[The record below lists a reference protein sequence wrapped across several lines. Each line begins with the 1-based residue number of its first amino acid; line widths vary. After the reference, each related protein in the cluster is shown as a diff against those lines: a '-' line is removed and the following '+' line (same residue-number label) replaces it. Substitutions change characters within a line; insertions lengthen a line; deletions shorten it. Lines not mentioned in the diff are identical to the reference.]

1 MIPRKPPHKPV
12 VIVLGATGTGKSQL
26 AVDLALRYNGEI
38 INGDAMQMYTG
49 LPIVTNKITPE
60 EQQGVPHHLIGNV
73 SLQEEPWHVRVF
85 KREAEG
91 IIEEIRS
98 RGRLPILVGGTHYYT
113 QSLLFDDRLVD
124 DTDENIQPPQDGN
137 PEIDESIQKHPIL
150 AARTEEILA
159 KLREVDPVM
168 ADRWHPN
175 DRRRIQRSLEIYLT
189 QGQKASDVYTKQ
201 RERKSASQQDGAS
214 LDVEEPDRIISLDST
229 LLFWVHAGQEVL
241 KSRLDA
247 RVDKMVENGLIE
259 EVQSLQKLFELETAA
274 SRSLDPTRGIWV
286 SIGFKEFSPYL
297 STIIDPTTTEKDKS
311 KALAL
316 SIEQTKAATRQ
327 YAKRQV
333 RWIRLKLLIALK
345 KADSLRNLYLLDGSD
360 VSNFQRDVSG
370 KAIKVC
376 GDFLGGLDL
385 PPPTEMSP
393 AAAEFLT
400 PSRDFDF
407 ADRPD
412 LWIHQT
418 CDVCNVTAV
427 TEATWNFHLQSRGHR
442 GKLRKLNRLPRV
454 PRQLQME
461 AIEDGSQLEAVPTT
475 LEGGTASKDTLI

>member
-1 MIPRKPPHKPV
+1 MPRKPPHKPV

-73 SLQEEPWHVRVF
+73 SLQEEPWHVGVF

-124 DTDENIQPPQDGN
+124 DTDEKIQPPQDGN
-137 PEIDESIQKHPIL
+137 PEIDESSQKHPIL
-150 AARTEEILA
+150 GASTEEILA

-168 ADRWHPN
+168 ADRWHPK

-189 QGQKASDVYTKQ
+189 QGQKASDVYAKQ
-201 RERKSASQQDGAS
+201 RERKSASQQDCAS
-214 LDVEEPDRIISLDST
+214 PNMEEPDRIISLDST

-259 EVQSLQKLFELETAA
+259 EVQSLQKLLEIETAA
-274 SRSLDPTRGIWV
+274 SRPPDLTRGIWV
-286 SIGFKEFSPYL
+286 SIGFKEFSPYF
-297 STIIDPTTTEKDKS
+297 STIMDPATTGKDKS

-316 SIEQTKAATRQ
+316 SVEQTKAATRQ

-333 RWIRLKLLIALK
+333 RWIRFKLLIALK

-360 VSNFQRDVSG
+360 VSNFESDVSG
-370 KAIKVC
+370 QAIKIC
-376 GDFLGGLDL
+376 GNFLGGLDL
-385 PPPTEMSP
+385 PAPTEMSA

-407 ADRPD
+407 GDRPD
-412 LWIHQT
+412 LWIRQT
-418 CDVCNVTAV
+418 CDLCNVTAV
-427 TEATWNFHLQSRGHR
+427 TEVDWNFHLQSRGHR
-442 GKLRKLNRLPRV
+442 GKLRKLNRPPRV
-454 PRQLQME
+454 PRRLQTE
-461 AIEDGSQLEAVPTT
+461 AIEDGTQLEAIPTA
-475 LEGGTASKDTLI
+475 LGSGTALKDTSF

>member
-1 MIPRKPPHKPV
+1 MPRKPPHKPV
-12 VIVLGATGTGKSQL
+12 IIVLGATGTGKSQL

-49 LPIVTNKITPE
+49 LPIVTNKITPA

-73 SLQEEPWHVRVF
+73 SLQEEPWHVGVF

-91 IIEEIRS
+91 VIEEIRS

-113 QSLLFDDRLVD
+113 QSLLFDDHLID
-124 DTDENIQPPQDGN
+124 DTDEKIQPPQDGDR
-137 PEIDESIQKHPIL
+137 EIDESSQKHPIL
-150 AARTEEILA
+150 AASTEEILA

-168 ADRWHPN
+168 ADRWHPK

-189 QGQKASDVYTKQ
+189 QGQKASDVYAKQ
-201 RERKSASQQDGAS
+201 RERNSALQQDDAS
-214 LDVEEPDRIISLDST
+214 SNVEEPDRIIPLEST

-259 EVQSLQKLFELETAA
+259 EVQTLQNLLGVETAA
-274 SRSLDPTRGIWV
+274 SRPPDLTRGIWV

-297 STIIDPTTTEKDKS
+297 STITSPDATEKDKI

-370 KAIKVC
+370 QAIKIC
-376 GDFLGGLDL
+376 GDFLGGLEL
-385 PPPTEMSP
+385 PPATEMSP

-407 ADRPD
+407 GDRPD
-412 LWIHQT
+412 LWIRKT

-427 TEATWNFHLQSRGHR
+427 TEANWNFHMQSRGHR
-442 GKLRKLNRLPRV
+442 GKLRKLNRPPRV
-454 PRQLQME
+454 PRQPQTEVTEDGIQLKST
-461 AIEDGSQLEAVPTT
+461 AIELGSENSL
-475 LEGGTASKDTLI
+475 KDSSI

>member
-1 MIPRKPPHKPV
+1 MPRKPPHKPLI
-12 VIVLGATGTGKSQL
+12 IVLGATGTGKSQL

-49 LPIVTNKITPE
+49 LPIVTNKITPA
-60 EQQGVPHHLIGNV
+60 EQQGVRHHLIGNV
-73 SLQEEPWHVRVF
+73 SLQEEPWHVGVF

-124 DTDENIQPPQDGN
+124 DADEKTQSLQDGN
-137 PEIDESIQKHPIL
+137 PEIDEPSQKHPIL
-150 AARTEEILA
+150 AASTEEILA
-159 KLREVDPVM
+159 KLREVDPIM
-168 ADRWHPN
+168 ADRWHPK

-189 QGQKASDVYTKQ
+189 QGQKASDVYAKQ
-201 RERKSASQQDGAS
+201 RERKSAPQQDGAS
-214 LDVEEPDRIISLDST
+214 SNREEPDRILTLEST

-259 EVQSLQKLFELETAA
+259 EVQTLQKLMELETAA
-274 SRSLDPTRGIWV
+274 SRPPDLTRGIWV

-297 STIIDPTTTEKDKS
+297 STITDPAATEKDKS

-345 KADSLRNLYLLDGSD
+345 KADSLRNLYLMDGSD

-370 KAIKVC
+370 KAIEVC

-407 ADRPD
+407 GDRPD
-412 LWIHQT
+412 LWIRQT

-427 TEATWNFHLQSRGHR
+427 TEANWNFHLQSRSHR
-442 GKLRKLNRLPRV
+442 GKLRKLNRPPRA
-454 PRQLQME
+454 PRQLQAE
-461 AIEDGSQLEAVPTT
+461 VTEDSTKPEAVPTA
-475 LEGGTASKDTLI
+475 LESGTALTDSPI

>member
-1 MIPRKPPHKPV
+1 
-12 VIVLGATGTGKSQL
+12 
-26 AVDLALRYNGEI
+26 
-38 INGDAMQMYTG
+38 MYTG
-49 LPIVTNKITPE
+49 LPIVTNKITSA

-73 SLQEEPWHVRVF
+73 SLGEEPWHVGVF
-85 KREAEG
+85 KRQAEG

-113 QSLLFDDRLVD
+113 QSLLFDDRLID
-124 DTDENIQPPQDGN
+124 DTDEKIQPPQDEDPG
-137 PEIDESIQKHPIL
+137 IDDSSQKHPIL
-150 AARTEEILA
+150 AASTEEILA

-168 ADRWHPN
+168 ADRWHPK

-189 QGQKASDVYTKQ
+189 QGQKASDVYAKQ
-201 RERKSASQQDGAS
+201 RERASQQNAVS
-214 LDVEEPDRIISLDST
+214 ANMEEPDRTISLEST

-259 EVQSLQKLFELETAA
+259 EVQSLQKLLELETAA
-274 SRSLDPTRGIWV
+274 SRPPDLTRGIWV
-286 SIGFKEFSPYL
+286 SIGFKEFGPYL
-297 STIIDPTTTEKDKS
+297 STITNPESTEKDRN

-345 KADSLRNLYLLDGSD
+345 KADSLRNLYLMDGSD

-370 KAIKVC
+370 QAINIC
-376 GDFLGGLDL
+376 GDFLSGLDL

-407 ADRPD
+407 GDRPD
-412 LWIHQT
+412 LWIRQT

-427 TEATWNFHLQSRGHR
+427 TEANWNFHLQSRGHR
-442 GKLRKLNRLPRV
+442 GKLRKLNRPPRV
-454 PRQLQME
+454 PRQLQTE
-461 AIEDGSQLEAVPTT
+461 ATEDGTQPKAIPTAIESGTT
-475 LEGGTASKDTLI
+475 PKDTLD

>member
-1 MIPRKPPHKPV
+1 MRRTPPNRPL

-49 LPIVTNKITPE
+49 LPIVTNKITPA

-73 SLQEEPWHVRVF
+73 SLDEEPWHVGVF
-85 KREAEG
+85 KRKAEG

-113 QSLLFDDRLVD
+113 QSLLFDDHLIE
-124 DTDENIQPPQDGN
+124 DTDEKIEPPQDGN
-137 PEIDESIQKHPIL
+137 PEIDECSRNHPIL
-150 AARTEEILA
+150 AASTEEILA

-168 ADRWHPN
+168 ADRWHPK

-189 QGQKASDVYTKQ
+189 QGQKASDVYAKQ
-201 RERKSASQQDGAS
+201 RERKSAPRQDGVS
-214 LDVEEPDRIISLDST
+214 PNLEEQDRIISLEST
-229 LLFWVHAGQEVL
+229 ILFWVHAGQKAL

-259 EVQSLQKLFELETAA
+259 EVQTLQKLLELETAA
-274 SRSLDPTRGIWV
+274 SRPPDLTRGIWV

-297 STIIDPTTTEKDKS
+297 STITDPATTEKDKS

-360 VSNFQRDVSG
+360 VSNFNHDVSG

-376 GDFLGGLDL
+376 GDFLSGLDL
-385 PPPTEMSP
+385 SPPTEMSP

-407 ADRPD
+407 GDRPD
-412 LWIHQT
+412 LWIRQT

-427 TEATWNFHLQSRGHR
+427 TEANWNFHMQSRGHR
-442 GKLRKLNRLPRV
+442 GKLRKLNRPPRV
-454 PRQLQME
+454 PRQLQTE
-461 AIEDGSQLEAVPTT
+461 ATTNGAQLEAIATDLGSETT
-475 LEGGTASKDTLI
+475 PKDTPI

>member
-1 MIPRKPPHKPV
+1 
-12 VIVLGATGTGKSQL
+12 
-26 AVDLALRYNGEI
+26 
-38 INGDAMQMYTG
+38 MYRG
-49 LPIVTNKITPE
+49 LPIVTNKITPA

-73 SLQEEPWHVRVF
+73 SLQEEPWHVGVF

-91 IIEEIRS
+91 VIEEIRS

-113 QSLLFDDRLVD
+113 QSLLFDDHLID
-124 DTDENIQPPQDGN
+124 DADEKTQPPQDGDL
-137 PEIDESIQKHPIL
+137 EISESSKKHPIL
-150 AARTEEILA
+150 AASTEEILA

-168 ADRWHPN
+168 ADRWHPK

-189 QGQKASDVYTKQ
+189 QGQKASDVYAKQ
-201 RERKSASQQDGAS
+201 RERKSALQQGDAS
-214 LDVEEPDRIISLDST
+214 PNVEEPDRIISLEST

-259 EVQSLQKLFELETAA
+259 EVQTLQKLLELETAA
-274 SRSLDPTRGIWV
+274 SRPPDLTRGIWV

-297 STIIDPTTTEKDKS
+297 STITNPEATEKDKS

-370 KAIKVC
+370 QAIKVS
-376 GDFLGGLDL
+376 GDFLGGLEL
-385 PPPTEMSP
+385 PLATEMSP

-407 ADRPD
+407 GDRPD
-412 LWIHQT
+412 LWIRQT

-427 TEATWNFHLQSRGHR
+427 TEANWNFHMQSRGHR
-442 GKLRKLNRLPRV
+442 GKLRKLNRPPRV
-454 PRQLQME
+454 PRQPQAE
-461 AIEDGSQLEAVPTT
+461 VIEDGIQLKSTATELESETT
-475 LEGGTASKDTLI
+475 LKDNSI

>member
-1 MIPRKPPHKPV
+1 MPRKPPHKPV

-49 LPIVTNKITPE
+49 LPIVTNKITPA

-73 SLQEEPWHVRVF
+73 SLQEEPWHVGVF

-113 QSLLFDDRLVD
+113 QSLLFDDNLVE
-124 DTDENIQPPQDGN
+124 DTDEKSQPPQDGGTEN
-137 PEIDESIQKHPIL
+137 DESLRKYPIL
-150 AARTEEILA
+150 GASTEDILA

-189 QGQKASDVYTKQ
+189 QGQKASDVYAKQ
-201 RERKSASQQDGAS
+201 RERKSAPQQDTAS
-214 LDVEEPDRIISLDST
+214 ANIEEPDRTIPLEST

-259 EVQSLQKLFELETAA
+259 EVQSLQKLQEAETAA
-274 SRSLDPTRGIWV
+274 SQPPDLTRGIWV
-286 SIGFKEFSPYL
+286 SIGFKEFAPYL
-297 STIIDPTTTEKDKS
+297 STTMDPAATEKDKS

-316 SIEQTKAATRQ
+316 SIEQTKSATRQ

-345 KADSLRNLYLLDGSD
+345 KAGSLHNLYLMDGSD
-360 VSNFQRDVSG
+360 VANFQCDVSG
-370 KAIKVC
+370 QAIKVC
-376 GDFLGGLDL
+376 GDFLNGLEL

-400 PSRDFDF
+400 LSRDFDF
-407 ADRPD
+407 GDRPD
-412 LWIHQT
+412 LWIRQT
-418 CDVCNVTAV
+418 CEVCNVTAV
-427 TEATWNFHLQSRGHR
+427 TEANWNFHLQSRGHR
-442 GKLRKLNRLPRV
+442 GKLRKLNRPPRV
-454 PRQLQME
+454 PRQLQTE
-461 AIEDGSQLEAVPTT
+461 ATEDGTQAQAIPTT
-475 LEGGTASKDTLI
+475 LENGSVSKDSPI